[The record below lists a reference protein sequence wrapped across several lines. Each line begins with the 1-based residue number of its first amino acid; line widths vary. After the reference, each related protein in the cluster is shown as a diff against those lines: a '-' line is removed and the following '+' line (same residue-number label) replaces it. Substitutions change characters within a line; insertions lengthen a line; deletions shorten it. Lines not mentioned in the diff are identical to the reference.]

1 LDQYLPQ
8 CEKTYSAT
16 EVGKM
21 LGLSSTKV
29 GMIANRH
36 GLKTP
41 EYGMFVL
48 DKSRYSAK
56 EVETFRYN
64 ALGVERI
71 RELVQGVDSN
81 GEMEEPH
88 DDH

>member
-1 LDQYLPQ
+1 
-8 CEKTYSAT
+8 
-16 EVGKM
+16 M

-71 RELVQGVDSN
+71 REIAGGADDK
-81 GEMEEPH
+81 GETKDVH
-88 DDH
+88 DEY